1 MSSKMLIE
9 VRSELEIDATV
20 LASKWSDIHL
30 LMVLKKVNTYVRLKM
45 ESQVGHPVGIFPT
58 NVFPTNE
65 WALLWAWVIALK
77 KDKNEL

>member
-1 MSSKMLIE
+1 
-9 VRSELEIDATV
+9 
-20 LASKWSDIHL
+20 
-30 LMVLKKVNTYVRLKM
+30 M

-77 KDKNEL
+77 KDKNEF